1 MALRTTDELLAEV
14 PLFAGLSRKDLRRV
28 SSLATRLELPR
39 GRELTHQGGIGHEFI
54 VVLDGTVDVLIDG
67 EVVNTCTAG
76 SCFGE
81 IALLSDR
88 RRTATVLAKTD
99 VVIDVIGRKE
109 FSTLLEDQPA
119 IAEQL
124 KAAMAA
130 HLGED
135 DSLSS

>member
-1 MALRTTDELLAEV
+1 VLKTTDELLAEV
-14 PLFAGLSRKDLRRV
+14 PLFAGLSQKDLKRV
-28 SSLATRLELPR
+28 SSLATRLELSE
-39 GRELTHQGGIGHEFI
+39 GRELTRQGGIGHEFI

-67 EVVNTCTAG
+67 ELVNTCSAG

-88 RRTATVLAKTD
+88 RRTATVVAMTD
-99 VVIDVIGRKE
+99 VIIDVIGRQE
-109 FSTLLEDQPA
+109 FSTLLEDHPA

-130 HLGED
+130 HLDED
-135 DSLSS
+135 DSRSL